1 MYCYWRGMASVLR
14 KLLWCCNQPI
24 FAFFFCFFLILCVGG
39 VGTGQPRLLCM
50 LAKVRGNPTLKCW
63 FCQVIWCFGATL
75 RRKWCAQ
82 WQTHLLP
89 PPTRPMEPNVGRP
102 KGLGN
107 ISDIRCRICRHWF
120 IIARAGL
127 YSAFSARPIVAILF
141 GLRVSGHNN
150 TNSCDFAIYYSEIH
164 R

>member
-1 MYCYWRGMASVLR
+1 MFFSYFSV
-14 KLLWCCNQPI
+14 WGVWVQDNQGWYVCSPR
-24 FAFFFCFFLILCVGG
+24 G
-39 VGTGQPRLLCM
+39 VGNSTTPSTNSNLQ
-50 LAKVRGNPTLKCW
+50 KVCLKDLE
-63 FCQVIWCFGATL
+63 II
-75 RRKWCAQ
+75 CAE

-127 YSAFSARPIVAILF
+127 YSVFSVRVHLSNVWASASAACRRPWVLLGPASFRARLF
-141 GLRVSGHNN
+141 SSDPRAAHRARVVGCRLHL
-150 TNSCDFAIYYSEIH
+150 C
-164 R
+164 